1 MRILGLTGGIAC
13 GKSTIAETLRSLGAA
28 IVDGDA
34 ISRGLT
40 APDGEALP
48 GIRRLFGDGV
58 FREDGTLN
66 RGALGAIVFGD
77 EKAMAEYNAM
87 IQPMILRKID
97 EAVEAARAAGS
108 EVCVMDMPLLYEV
121 GLDLRCDRVWC
132 AYVPEEVQVR
142 RLLERDG
149 LGREAA
155 LQRIRSQLPTEEKAA
170 RADVVID
177 TDRPME
183 ETTAMVRELYDRER
197 AAA

>member
-121 GLDLRCDRVWC
+121 GLDRRCDRVWC

-155 LQRIRSQLPTEEKAA
+155 LQRIRSQLPTEEKTA

>member
-13 GKSTIAETLRSLGAA
+13 GKSTIAETLCSLGAA

-97 EAVEAARAAGS
+97 EAEEAARAAGS

-121 GLDLRCDRVWC
+121 GLDRRCDRVWC

-183 ETTAMVRELYDRER
+183 ETAAMVRELYARER

>member
-97 EAVEAARAAGS
+97 EAEEAARAAGS

-121 GLDLRCDRVWC
+121 GLDRRCDRVWC

-183 ETTAMVRELYDRER
+183 ETAAMVRELYARER

>member
-28 IVDGDA
+28 IVDGDV

-48 GIRRLFGDGV
+48 GIRRLFGSGV

-87 IQPMILRKID
+87 IRPMIMRKID

-121 GLDLRCDRVWC
+121 GLDRRCDRVWC

-183 ETTAMVRELYDRER
+183 ETAATVRELYARER
-197 AAA
+197 ATA

>member
-13 GKSTIAETLRSLGAA
+13 GKSTIAEALRSLGAA

-87 IQPMILRKID
+87 IQPMIMRKID

-121 GLDLRCDRVWC
+121 GLDRRCDRVWC

-183 ETTAMVRELYDRER
+183 ETAAMVRELYDRER

>member
-155 LQRIRSQLPTEEKAA
+155 LQRIRSQLPTEEKTA

-183 ETTAMVRELYDRER
+183 ETAAMVREHYARER